1 MLYTMTN
8 LATRI
13 DDELKSLKEAVPD
26 TGQEAASIALRI
38 AGVTALGTKTLKELQ
53 ENASK
58 ASGLHSYWKKDMTW
72 AEAVEYFLN
81 TKITEITDY

>member
-1 MLYTMTN
+1 MTN

-38 AGVTALGTKTLKELQ
+38 AGVTALGTKTLKDLQ

-58 ASGLHSYWKKDMTW
+58 ASSLHNYWKRDMSW
-72 AEAVEYFLN
+72 AEAVEYFLH
-81 TKITEITDY
+81 TKIADLLN

>member
-1 MLYTMTN
+1 MTN

-13 DDELKSLKEAVPD
+13 ANELKSLKEAVPD

-53 ENASK
+53 ESASK
-58 ASGLHSYWKKDMTW
+58 VSGLHSYWKRDLTW

-81 TKITEITDY
+81 IKIGDLLN